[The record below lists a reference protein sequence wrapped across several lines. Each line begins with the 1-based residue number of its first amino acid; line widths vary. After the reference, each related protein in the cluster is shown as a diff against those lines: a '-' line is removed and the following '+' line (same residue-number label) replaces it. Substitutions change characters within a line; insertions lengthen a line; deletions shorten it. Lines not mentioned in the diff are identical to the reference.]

1 MVQSVSSAFTRPS
14 ALFAKYKAYVPP
26 QNSPYSLTFAGSLL
40 LMAWKSRSIAVILAV
55 CGLSYAPTVQA
66 QTANKG
72 FSDFISGPGT
82 ILFIG
87 GGALLPLL
95 TDGKDGGQHALRVV
109 DAVGTSAALCYGLK
123 SVIKSPR
130 PDNDRELDSF
140 PSCHATT
147 AFALARIQSHYHP
160 DYAVLWYSGAALIG
174 YSRLDLNRHRF
185 SDVLIGAGLGY
196 LVGEVELSQKRG
208 LLLFPL
214 ITQDSQGNSVY
225 GLQVKADF

>member
-1 MVQSVSSAFTRPS
+1 MSWKQMLVAATLVLSSISFTPGVR
-14 ALFAKYKAYVPP
+14 
-26 QNSPYSLTFAGSLL
+26 
-40 LMAWKSRSIAVILAV
+40 
-55 CGLSYAPTVQA
+55 A
-66 QTANKG
+66 QTTTKG
-72 FSDFISGPGT
+72 FSDFVSGAGT

-87 GGALLPLL
+87 GGSLLPLL
-95 TDGKDGGQHALRVV
+95 TDGADGGQHTLRVI

-123 SVIKSPR
+123 EVVRSPR

-160 DYAVLWYSGAALIG
+160 DYAILWYSGAALIG

-185 SDVLIGAGLGY
+185 TDVLIGAGLGY
-196 LVGEVELSQKRG
+196 LVGEIELGQKRG

-214 ITQDSQGNSVY
+214 IRQDAQGNTIV
-225 GLQVKADF
+225 GLQVKGEF

>member
-1 MVQSVSSAFTRPS
+1 MF
-14 ALFAKYKAYVPP
+14 
-26 QNSPYSLTFAGSLL
+26 
-40 LMAWKSRSIAVILAV
+40 WKSSSIATILAL
-55 CGLSYAPTVQA
+55 CGFAYAPTVQA
-66 QTANKG
+66 QTNNKG

-82 ILFIG
+82 ILYLG

-147 AFALARIQSHYHP
+147 AFALARVQSHYHP

-174 YSRLDLNRHRF
+174 YSRIDLNRHRF

>member
-1 MVQSVSSAFTRPS
+1 LFRS
-14 ALFAKYKAYVPP
+14 ALI
-26 QNSPYSLTFAGSLL
+26 LIMT
-40 LMAWKSRSIAVILAV
+40 WKSRSIAVILAL
-55 CGLSYAPTVQA
+55 CGLSYAPTAQA

-82 ILFIG
+82 ILYLG

-109 DAVGTSAALCYGLK
+109 DAAVTSAALCYSLK

-147 AFALARIQSHYHP
+147 AFAVARIQSHYHP
-160 DYAVLWYSGAALIG
+160 DYAVLWYGGAALIG
-174 YSRLDLNRHRF
+174 YSRVDLNRHRL
-185 SDVLIGAGLGY
+185 SDVLVGAGLGY
-196 LVGEVELSQKRG
+196 LVGEIELGQKNG

-214 ITQDSQGNSVY
+214 IGRDTQGDTVV
-225 GLQVKADF
+225 GLQVKGDF